1 MAGGTSIAAPGAVM
15 GAAPAFRFRPS
26 SGALLV
32 LGLFLLWEISARTGM
47 VDSPNWPPLTRV
59 LAVLARDIASGE
71 LPALVGST
79 LARMFTGLAA
89 GTVAGV
95 ALGLLFGA
103 SRIARLVL
111 GPTVELLRPIPI
123 PAIIPPLVLFLGL
136 DNGMKIAVGAITA
149 FFPVLT
155 NTAQGL
161 RAVEAD
167 QIAMART
174 FGVPAWRRLFRVT
187 LPAILPY
194 VLAGLRV
201 ALALTLVTTVVA
213 EMIAGEQGIG
223 HYLVLMQ
230 FAGRAEEMYAAV
242 LVLAFLGYALN
253 RGFLALER
261 RLIGWFFATGREG

>member
-1 MAGGTSIAAPGAVM
+1 MTAA
-15 GAAPAFRFRPS
+15 GAAPARFRPT
-26 SGALLV
+26 SGVWLV
-32 LGLFLLWEISARTGM
+32 LGLFLLWEVSARTGM
-47 VDSPNWPPLTRV
+47 VDSPNWPPLSRV
-59 LAVLARDIASGE
+59 LVALARDTASGE
-71 LPALVGST
+71 IPLLVGST
-79 LARMFTGLAA
+79 LIRMFAGLAA
-89 GTVAGV
+89 GAVAGIAV
-95 ALGLLFGA
+95 GLLFGA
-103 SRIARLVL
+103 SRWAQRVL
-111 GPTVELLRPIPI
+111 GPTVELIRPIPI

-136 DNGMKIAVGAITA
+136 DNGMKITVAAVTA

-174 FGVPAWRRLFRVT
+174 FGVPPWRRLFRVT

-194 VLAGLRV
+194 VLAGIRV
-201 ALALTLVTTVVA
+201 ALALALVTTVVA
-213 EMIAGEQGIG
+213 EMIAGEQGVG

-253 RGFLALER
+253 RGFLWLER
-261 RLIGWFFATGREG
+261 RLIGWFYAAGRDT

>member
-1 MAGGTSIAAPGAVM
+1 
-15 GAAPAFRFRPS
+15 
-26 SGALLV
+26 LV
-32 LGLFLLWEISARTGM
+32 LGLFLLWEVSARTGM
-47 VDSPNWPPLTRV
+47 VDSPNWPPLSRV
-59 LAVLARDIASGE
+59 LAALVRDTLSGE
-71 LPALVGST
+71 MPMLVAST
-79 LARMFTGLAA
+79 LARMFAGLAA
-89 GTVAGV
+89 GTLAGV

-103 SRIARLVL
+103 SRLAARML

-136 DNGMKIAVGAITA
+136 DNTMKVTIAAITA

-194 VLAGLRV
+194 VMAGLRV
-201 ALALTLVTTVVA
+201 ALALALVTTVVA
-213 EMIAGEQGIG
+213 EMIAGEQGVG

-242 LVLAFLGYALN
+242 LVLAVLGYALN
-253 RGFLALER
+253 RGFLWLER
-261 RLIGWFFATGREG
+261 RLIGWFFATGRNG

>member
-1 MAGGTSIAAPGAVM
+1 MRRFTSGFWLIL
-15 GAAPAFRFRPS
+15 
-26 SGALLV
+26 ALLA
-32 LGLFLLWEISARTGM
+32 LWEVSARAGW
-47 VDSPNWPPLTRV
+47 VDSPNWPPLTHV
-59 LAVLARDIASGE
+59 LAALLRDTASGE
-71 LPALVGST
+71 IPMLVGST
-79 LARMFTGLAA
+79 LARMFAGLAG

-95 ALGLLFGA
+95 AMGLLFGA
-103 SRIARLVL
+103 SPLAARVL
-111 GPTVELLRPIPI
+111 GPTVELVRPIPI

-136 DNGMKIAVGAITA
+136 DNGMKISIAAITA

-167 QIAMART
+167 QLAMART
-174 FGVPAWRRLFRVT
+174 FGVPAWRRLFLVT

-201 ALALTLVTTVVA
+201 ALALALVTTVVA
-213 EMIAGEQGIG
+213 EMIAGEQGVG

-242 LVLAFLGYALN
+242 LVLAALGYALN
-253 RGFLALER
+253 RGFLWLER
-261 RLIGWFFATGREG
+261 RLIGWFFATGRDG

>member
-1 MAGGTSIAAPGAVM
+1 VAGGTIAAPS
-15 GAAPAFRFRPS
+15 RFRPT
-26 SGALLV
+26 SGLLLV
-32 LGLFLLWEISARTGM
+32 LALFLLWEVSARTGM
-47 VDSPNWPPLTRV
+47 VDSPNWPPLSRV
-59 LAVLARDIASGE
+59 LAALARDIASGE
-71 LPALVGST
+71 IPALVGST

-89 GTVAGV
+89 GTVAGIAV
-95 ALGLLFGA
+95 GLLFGT
-103 SRIARLVL
+103 SRWAQRVL
-111 GPTVELLRPIPI
+111 GPTVELIRPIPI

-136 DNGMKIAVGAITA
+136 DDGMKITVAAITA

-174 FGVPAWRRLFRVT
+174 FGVPPWRRLFRVT

-201 ALALTLVTTVVA
+201 ALALALVTTVVA
-213 EMIAGEQGIG
+213 EMIAGEQGVG

-242 LVLAFLGYALN
+242 LVLAALGYVLN
-253 RGFLALER
+253 RGFLWLER
-261 RLIGWFFATGREG
+261 RLIGWFFATGRDG

>member
-1 MAGGTSIAAPGAVM
+1 MRRPTSG
-15 GAAPAFRFRPS
+15 
-26 SGALLV
+26 LWLV
-32 LGLFLLWEISARTGM
+32 LALFLLWEVSARTGM
-47 VDSPNWPPLTRV
+47 VDSPNWPPLSRV
-59 LAVLARDIASGE
+59 LLALGRDTLSGE
-71 LPALVGST
+71 IPMLVGST
-79 LARMFTGLAA
+79 LARMFAGLAA
-89 GTVAGV
+89 GTLAGV
-95 ALGLLFGA
+95 AVGLLFGA
-103 SRIARLVL
+103 SRAAQRVL

-136 DNGMKIAVGAITA
+136 DNTMKVTIAALTA

-174 FGVPAWRRLFRVT
+174 FGVPAPRRLFRVT

-201 ALALTLVTTVVA
+201 ALALALVTTVVA
-213 EMIAGEQGIG
+213 EMIAGEQGVG

-242 LVLAFLGYALN
+242 LVLALLGYALN
-253 RGFLALER
+253 RGFLLFER
-261 RLIGWFFATGREG
+261 RTIGWFFAAGRDG